1 MEDEDIKDGKE
12 RIKKEHKGFSPNQ
25 EDAADLDDTKL
36 TSDGKV
42 GGIFPLE
49 KHIGRLTNQPFF
61 LNTAN
66 A

>member
-25 EDAADLDDTKL
+25 EDAADLDDVKL

-42 GGIFPLE
+42 RRMFPLA
-49 KHIGRLTNQPFF
+49 KSSGQ
-61 LNTAN
+61 
-66 A
+66 